1 MIIILITPH
10 SKCLIAH
17 VLHLIVVNRRLD
29 FIYCMT
35 VGGKQGNEANA
46 IERATVLRICTAP
59 TSPCPESHTL
69 ALTWVQTTVFSVHCK
84 VHKEC
89 LGFVDTKVVF
99 QCSTL
104 TLYNIKIQ
112 LLQACT
118 CFSQFWA
125 CKHSSTSLI
134 ASALH

>member
-1 MIIILITPH
+1 
-10 SKCLIAH
+10 
-17 VLHLIVVNRRLD
+17 
-29 FIYCMT
+29 MT

-46 IERATVLRICTAP
+46 IERATVLRICTAAASPVTPP

-99 QCSTL
+99 
-104 TLYNIKIQ
+104 
-112 LLQACT
+112 
-118 CFSQFWA
+118 
-125 CKHSSTSLI
+125 
-134 ASALH
+134 